1 MGKDINGII
10 ENMDEMF
17 ENLGKEGLIDEIVI
31 DDHSEDI
38 EVEPNQVEFVKC
50 GSETDPESLAFY
62 IATQLE
68 DPNKPEYV
76 IIQTIG
82 PKALS
87 RAVLSIISL
96 KSKVAPYFDGQTLV
110 TRFSI
115 RKLQMPENQER
126 TAIRIR
132 LFAVP
137 DRYIQ

>member
-1 MGKDINGII
+1 MKNIDEII
-10 ENMDEMF
+10 SNMDEAF
-17 ENLGKEGLIDEIVI
+17 ENLEKESLIEEEKLEKDA
-31 DDHSEDI
+31 DNNQI
-38 EVEPNQVEFVKC
+38 EFIKC
-50 GSETDPESLAFY
+50 GSETDPESLAFF

-87 RAVLSIISL
+87 RAILAIISV
-96 KSKVAPYFDGQTLV
+96 KSKIAPYLDGQTLV

>member
-1 MGKDINGII
+1 MKDINEII
-10 ENMDEMF
+10 ANMDEAF
-17 ENLGKEGLIDEIVI
+17 ENLGQENIIEEEIVEYEKGV
-31 DDHSEDI
+31 DDNPLGI
-38 EVEPNQVEFVKC
+38 IKC

-68 DPNKPEYV
+68 DENKPEYV

-87 RAVLSIISL
+87 KAILAIISL
-96 KSKVAPYFDGQTLV
+96 KSKTAPYLDGQTLV
-110 TRFSI
+110 SRFSI

-132 LFAVP
+132 LFGVP
-137 DRYIQ
+137 DRYVQ